1 MKQKTPYHSKT
12 HEGFRQK
19 RPISI
24 LLIFVMLCLV
34 NLTQA
39 QNRQNNKISL
49 NSHTLE
55 QAMNEI
61 ERQSNFTFLLS
72 TNGIDTKQHVSVT
85 CKQKPLAEVLS
96 DICERTGLHY
106 TFNGK
111 KIVLSL
117 KPVVNQPSGNN
128 KKKIKGRVV
137 DSNGD
142 PIIGASVFEKGTQNG
157 AITDIDGNYSL
168 EVSPTSRLVI
178 SYIGFSNVEVKA
190 SESGIIVLK
199 EDTKSLNEVVVVG
212 YGTQK
217 KLNLTGSI
225 SSVKMDDVLGNRP
238 VSSVSEALQGAIPG
252 LQVTST
258 SGVPG
263 QGMSFNIRGVNSINA
278 GSPLVLVDNVE
289 MDINMLDPNDIE
301 SITVLKDAASS
312 AIYGA
317 RAAFGVIL
325 VTTKKG
331 SGESSFH
338 INYSD
343 NFSFSNAIN
352 LPRKATPL
360 QTVQAYKDQGVTA
373 YRTGQDVE
381 TWLGLLKEYE
391 ANPSKYD
398 RGYTEVN
405 GLRYNLAE
413 TDLYDDMMETG
424 FKQSHN
430 LSLTGGG
437 NKISYRIG
445 LGYVNQDGILYSDKD
460 KFSRYNISSYVS
472 ADMTSWLTAEF
483 DIKYARSTFTMPYTT
498 AAYGIWGAAVAFPSY
513 FPIGTM
519 ELGGETLPI
528 NTPKNLIRL
537 ASTRENVKNDT
548 RLFGKFT
555 MKPIKNLRIVGEY
568 TYNYKTREGTIF
580 DKKFEYA
587 HGDQFRKEQSV
598 SSSKFE
604 HAQRNTN
611 YNALNIY
618 ANYTE
623 KWSGHELGATVG
635 FNQESNDFSSNN
647 AYRTDMINEELP
659 SLSQATGPYYATDS
673 YSKYTVRGLFYRLN
687 YGYLGK
693 YLLEANG
700 RYDGSSKFPTDT
712 RFGFF
717 PSVSAGWRVS
727 EEKFMDWSKHAI
739 SNLKIRTSW
748 GNIGNQSI
756 NPYAYIPGMNSIRA
770 FWVVGNETATT
781 LASPKLISN
790 SFTWEKVSTFDIGI
804 DVGMYDNRL
813 NLVFDW
819 YNRQTKGM
827 LAPGMELPSVLGTEA
842 PLQNT
847 ADLGSKGWELGLS
860 WMDKIGDVAYRLGM
874 NLYDSRTKITKYN
887 NEIGL
892 IGKDIYRKGMYL
904 GEIWGYT
911 TERMYAADD
920 FNADGSLKKGIP
932 HVEGYTPNPG
942 DVLYKDYDGNGLINN
957 GKLTT
962 EDPGDRTI
970 IGNSTRRYQ
979 YGINGSIDWK
989 GWSLSFM
996 LQGVGKRDLWLM
1008 NELTY
1013 PIYDHWSTLY
1023 SNQLDYWTPERT
1035 NAFYPRLYENSEGN
1049 TRANTHIQTRY
1060 LMNGAYLSVKNIT
1073 LTYALPVSTT
1083 KNWGISR
1090 MAFFLSG
1097 ENLFTFDHLPKG
1109 IDAERVVTDDYGSR
1123 GFTYPYMRQFSF
1135 GINVSL

>member
-1 MKQKTPYHSKT
+1 
-12 HEGFRQK
+12 
-19 RPISI
+19 
-24 LLIFVMLCLV
+24 
-34 NLTQA
+34 
-39 QNRQNNKISL
+39 
-49 NSHTLE
+49 
-55 QAMNEI
+55 MNEI
-61 ERQSNFTFLLS
+61 ERQSSFTFLLS

-85 CKQKPLAEVLS
+85 CKQKPLVEVLS

-178 SYIGFSNVEVKA
+178 SYIGFSNLEVKA

-391 ANPSKYD
+391 ANPSKYN

-472 ADMTSWLTAEF
+472 AEHLS
-483 DIKYARSTFTMPYTT
+483 
-498 AAYGIWGAAVAFPSY
+498 
-513 FPIGTM
+513 
-519 ELGGETLPI
+519 
-528 NTPKNLIRL
+528 RL
-537 ASTRENVKNDT
+537 
-548 RLFGKFT
+548 
-555 MKPIKNLRIVGEY
+555 
-568 TYNYKTREGTIF
+568 
-580 DKKFEYA
+580 
-587 HGDQFRKEQSV
+587 
-598 SSSKFE
+598 
-604 HAQRNTN
+604 
-611 YNALNIY
+611 
-618 ANYTE
+618 
-623 KWSGHELGATVG
+623 
-635 FNQESNDFSSNN
+635 
-647 AYRTDMINEELP
+647 
-659 SLSQATGPYYATDS
+659 
-673 YSKYTVRGLFYRLN
+673 
-687 YGYLGK
+687 
-693 YLLEANG
+693 
-700 RYDGSSKFPTDT
+700 
-712 RFGFF
+712 
-717 PSVSAGWRVS
+717 
-727 EEKFMDWSKHAI
+727 
-739 SNLKIRTSW
+739 W
-748 GNIGNQSI
+748 GNPVQDDRRKRTYRRLHL
-756 NPYAYIPGMNSIRA
+756 PD
-770 FWVVGNETATT
+770 GNE
-781 LASPKLISN
+781 
-790 SFTWEKVSTFDIGI
+790 
-804 DVGMYDNRL
+804 
-813 NLVFDW
+813 
-819 YNRQTKGM
+819 
-827 LAPGMELPSVLGTEA
+827 
-842 PLQNT
+842 
-847 ADLGSKGWELGLS
+847 
-860 WMDKIGDVAYRLGM
+860 
-874 NLYDSRTKITKYN
+874 
-887 NEIGL
+887 
-892 IGKDIYRKGMYL
+892 
-904 GEIWGYT
+904 
-911 TERMYAADD
+911 
-920 FNADGSLKKGIP
+920 
-932 HVEGYTPNPG
+932 VE
-942 DVLYKDYDGNGLINN
+942 
-957 GKLTT
+957 
-962 EDPGDRTI
+962 
-970 IGNSTRRYQ
+970 
-979 YGINGSIDWK
+979 
-989 GWSLSFM
+989 
-996 LQGVGKRDLWLM
+996 
-1008 NELTY
+1008 
-1013 PIYDHWSTLY
+1013 
-1023 SNQLDYWTPERT
+1023 
-1035 NAFYPRLYENSEGN
+1035 
-1049 TRANTHIQTRY
+1049 
-1060 LMNGAYLSVKNIT
+1060 
-1073 LTYALPVSTT
+1073 
-1083 KNWGISR
+1083 
-1090 MAFFLSG
+1090 
-1097 ENLFTFDHLPKG
+1097 
-1109 IDAERVVTDDYGSR
+1109 
-1123 GFTYPYMRQFSF
+1123 
-1135 GINVSL
+1135 